1 MYTHNNKL
9 QKLCD
14 AIFALNP
21 NIRFAGVV
29 NKMGTLVAGGM
40 RQNVNS
46 MEDKGDS
53 SKLYLESTIRSEMR
67 KDFDK
72 EFGKTIY
79 SFSERENIKIASF
92 PLHNDNLLRV
102 SVEKQ
107 EQSHEKIIQSILK
120 IISEL
125 TAQDIS

>member
-1 MYTHNNKL
+1 MSNHNNKL

-29 NKMGTLVAGGM
+29 NNMGTLVAGGM
-40 RQNVNS
+40 RQSVKS
-46 MEDKGDS
+46 MEHKGDS
-53 SKLYLESTIRSEMR
+53 SKLYLESALRSEMR

-79 SFSERENIKIASF
+79 SFSEREKIKVASF

-102 SVEKQ
+102 SIEKQ
-107 EQSHEKIIQSILK
+107 EQSHEKIIESILK
-120 IISEL
+120 LISDL
-125 TAQDIS
+125 TAQDIP